1 MPGIALYNTLK
12 KIDGVSDNEAKEAVE
27 NIASSQEV
35 ATKSDLKTEIAK
47 LETRLIEKIAQ
58 QEARMTWKMIALGVA
73 IVGIIKYF

>member
-1 MPGIALYNTLK
+1 MSEIALYNTLR
-12 KIDGVSDNEAKEAVE
+12 KIDGVSDDEAKEAVA
-27 NIASSQEV
+27 NIVSSQEV

>member
-1 MPGIALYNTLK
+1 MSEIALHNTLR
-12 KIDGVSDNEAKEAVE
+12 KIDGVSDEEAKEAVA

-58 QEARMTWKMIALGVA
+58 QEARMTWKMILLGVA